1 MNKFIF
7 VFCVT
12 LEYEKEN
19 SKFNLSFW
27 PHPRI
32 TSRCI
37 PIRVERR
44 TRPTDYNYVQIQ
56 KKPAFHLGY
65 ITKLI
70 VLYQAERTDDFYKP
84 SSV

>member
-1 MNKFIF
+1 MFF
-7 VFCVT
+7 VT

-37 PIRVERR
+37 PIRVESR
-44 TRPTDYNYVQIQ
+44 TRPDYNCVQIQ
-56 KKPAFHLGY
+56 KNCISLGVY
-65 ITKLI
+65 NKTNF
-70 VLYQAERTDDFYKP
+70 LYQAEQTDDFYTP

>member
-1 MNKFIF
+1 M
-7 VFCVT
+7 T

-19 SKFNLSFW
+19 SEFDLIFW

-37 PIRVERR
+37 PISVC
-44 TRPTDYNYVQIQ
+44 QS
-56 KKPAFHLGY
+56 KKTALNLEY
-65 ITKLI
+65 ITKLT
-70 VLYQAERTDDFYKP
+70 VLYQAEQTDYFYTP